1 MKFFKKNF
9 IVMFN
14 LFYKIFNI
22 DIKKNN
28 IVNNYNLSYIDF
40 FSLFI
45 FSKNFDL
52 NIILKK

>member
-1 MKFFKKNF
+1 
-9 IVMFN
+9 MFN